1 MKITFQQLKCL
12 VKTAETGSMTN
23 AAKALGVSQAA
34 LSEAVSQVEGE
45 VGFKIFTRSRSGVSP
60 TKKGVEALGY
70 ARRAVSGMESFEQRY
85 GNKPAPKTRFAV
97 SIHPMKIAVAAFNQT
112 VNREK
117 GKNYDFAIIPALF
130 QEPIDDVASGAAD
143 LGVMLLTKSDEKRLM
158 DLVKSNGLEFHELM
172 EVPVCVFLDAS
183 HPLAKQTSV
192 TRKDLA
198 PYPCFGMEIKLLDRK
213 TARQPLRPSEGQHLS
228 PDSFDPDPATKRK
241 IAEVAGYRTWCMLYP
256 SHQPDNETV
265 TLPIEPAEF
274 SKIGYIIPAGA
285 ELDAVGNSFIK
296 LLVKNGMAG
305 VTFNAWSGRDLPLQP
320 VGYALEETFPQ
331 EPACPPKAGA

>member
-23 AAKALGVSQAA
+23 AAKTLGVSQAA

-97 SIHPMKIAVAAFNQT
+97 STHPMKIAVAAFNQT

-130 QEPIDDVASGAAD
+130 QEPINDVASGAAD
-143 LGVMLLTKSDEKRLM
+143 LGVMLLTKDNKKRLM
-158 DLVKSNGLEFHELM
+158 DLIKSNGLEFHELM
-172 EVPVCVFLDAS
+172 EAPVCVFLDAS
-183 HPLAKQTSV
+183 HPLAKQASI

-198 PYPCFGMEIKLLDRK
+198 PYPCFGMEIKLLDEENSTSTTTSERR
-213 TARQPLRPSEGQHLS
+213 AASLPRQFRP
-228 PDSFDPDPATKRK
+228 
-241 IAEVAGYRTWCMLYP
+241 
-256 SHQPDNETV
+256 
-265 TLPIEPAEF
+265 
-274 SKIGYIIPAGA
+274 
-285 ELDAVGNSFIK
+285 
-296 LLVKNGMAG
+296 
-305 VTFNAWSGRDLPLQP
+305 
-320 VGYALEETFPQ
+320 
-331 EPACPPKAGA
+331 